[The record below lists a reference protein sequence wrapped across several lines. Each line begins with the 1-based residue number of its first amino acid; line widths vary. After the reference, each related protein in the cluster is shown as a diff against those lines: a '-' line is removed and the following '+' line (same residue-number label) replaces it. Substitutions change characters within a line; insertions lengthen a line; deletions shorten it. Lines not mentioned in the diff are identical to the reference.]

1 MLRRLITTT
10 AFATTLAAAAGGCNT
25 PSVPLP
31 PPVVAALRFGDAP
44 AAPGQVVLTGQ
55 PTTSHSSARF
65 YIFDH
70 ATGDGVITTAAPDG
84 SFATP
89 PFAAS
94 DGDVIQIGFQ
104 TPAGERSQDLCV
116 ELQRNSALLSRRCP

>member
-1 MLRRLITTT
+1 VLRRLLTT
-10 AFATTLAAAAGGCNT
+10 AAFVLAAAPGCNT

-31 PPVVAALRFGDAP
+31 PPVVSALRFGDAP

-55 PTTSHSSARF
+55 PASSHSNARF
-65 YIFDH
+65 FVFDH

-89 PFAAS
+89 PFTAS
-94 DGDVIQIGFQ
+94 DGDVIQIGFE
-104 TPAGERSQDLCV
+104 TPSGERSQDLCV
-116 ELQRNSALLSRRCP
+116 ELQRNSALLPRRCP